1 MAKGCLLIVQ
11 VGGKG
16 GQTRLGVVYTS
27 GKMDPPHREF
37 AEMAACYTLSSASD
51 LQRLCLDCDYA
62 PPFVSSTC
70 QRVIDLQDGLDIDRV
85 AVACR
90 WFVAPLR
97 DRVQGRLFK
106 IRTRA
111 AYHLTDSRDT
121 VRTNPRFHRHCS
133 LNVAF
138 PCCLRIFGRDLPSDS
153 KRHRIHASGPRR
165 NPRRRS
171 E

>member
-16 GQTRLGVVYTS
+16 GQTRPGVVYTS

-51 LQRLCLDCDYA
+51 LQRWCLDCDYA

-85 AVACR
+85 ARDVLDRRGARSNFLGYHGFPAVICSSVNDEIVHGIPSPKR
-90 WFVAPLR
+90 VLR
-97 DRVQGRLFK
+97 DGDIGR
-106 IRTRA
+106 
-111 AYHLTDSRDT
+111 SRQHHDCQW
-121 VRTNPRFHRHCS
+121 RCP
-133 LNVAF
+133 
-138 PCCLRIFGRDLPSDS
+138 ISDCRRKCRSRSVS
-153 KRHRIHASGPRR
+153 KSH
-165 NPRRRS
+165 
-171 E
+171 